1 MKKVLIITYYWPPGS
16 GPGVQRFLKFSK
28 YLRDF
33 GWEPVI
39 LTVENGSYPSIDE
52 SLEKDVP
59 DGLKVF
65 KTKTFE
71 PFQWYNMLKG
81 KKGKSIGVGMV
92 GMQEQNLMQ
101 KLALHIRANY
111 FIPDARKLWKKYALK
126 KAKSIIEEEHV
137 DAIITTGPP
146 HSAHL
151 IGLDLKK
158 QTRLPWIADMRDP
171 WTTVFYNEFFP
182 RTEATKRKDKA
193 LEDDVLTNADG
204 VSVVSNGLKHEFS
217 DRNNNISIIYNG
229 FDETDIPLSIPQR
242 NKRFT
247 ISYIGNF
254 KPNQNV
260 NALWEVLSDI
270 KEQNSEFANDLE
282 LFITGNIDPFVV
294 DAIHTNGLGKN
305 LNLSPFVAH
314 QEAVHRMMSADM
326 LLFVIPK
333 SERNKLIIT
342 GKLFEYLATG
352 NSILGIG
359 PVDGDASE
367 VLNDLNR
374 RPLSSY
380 DDKQSIKKQLLAD
393 YQNWKNQKSNRVEVL
408 DIKRFS
414 RKGLTEQLANKLNI
428 LCDEN

>member
-28 YLRDF
+28 YLREF
-33 GWEPVI
+33 GWEPII
-39 LTVENGSYPSIDE
+39 LTVENGSYPSTDA
-52 SLEKDVP
+52 SLVKDIP
-59 DGLKVF
+59 EGLKVF

-71 PFQWYNMLKG
+71 PFQWYNILKG
-81 KKGKSIGVGMV
+81 KKGKSTGVGMV
-92 GMQEQNLMQ
+92 GMQEQSWLQ

-111 FIPDARKLWKKYALK
+111 FIPDARKGWKKYALK
-126 KAKSIIEEEHV
+126 KAKSIIQEEHV

-158 QTRLPWIADMRDP
+158 QMNLPWVADMRDP

-182 RTEATKRKDKA
+182 RTESTKQKDKS
-193 LEDDVLTNADG
+193 LEDLVLQSADG
-204 VSVVSNGLKHEFS
+204 VAVVSNGLKQEFL
-217 DRNNNISIIYNG
+217 DRNDNISIIYNG
-229 FDETDIPLSIPQR
+229 FDETDLPLSIPQR

-247 ISYIGNF
+247 ISYVGNF

-260 NALWEVLSDI
+260 EVLWEVLSEI
-270 KEQNSEFANDLE
+270 KKEELDFSTDLE
-282 LFITGNIDPFVV
+282 LFLTGNV
-294 DAIHTNGLGKN
+294 DVSVTQSIQLHGLQDN

-314 QEAVHRMMSADM
+314 KEAVHRMMSADM

-359 PVDGDASE
+359 PVDGDASA
-367 VLNDLNR
+367 LLQDANR
-374 RPLSSY
+374 SPLSDY
-380 DDKQSIKKQLLAD
+380 QDKESIKKQLLIA
-393 YQNWKNQKSNRVEVL
+393 YQKWKNQESNRVEVG

-414 RKGLTEQLANKLNI
+414 RKGLTEQLTNKLNT
-428 LCDEN
+428 LCNEN